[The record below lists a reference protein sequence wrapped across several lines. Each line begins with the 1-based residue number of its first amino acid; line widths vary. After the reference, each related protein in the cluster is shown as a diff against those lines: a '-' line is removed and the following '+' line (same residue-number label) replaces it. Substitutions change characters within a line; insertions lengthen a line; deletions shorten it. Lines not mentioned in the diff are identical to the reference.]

1 MSPSDSS
8 SFASEKIS
16 SCFFAFGF
24 NASKDL
30 FGEVFTGL
38 GVLESGFNIG
48 SGCFVNDPAEKV
60 LNPMESF

>member
-1 MSPSDSS
+1 MSPSESS

-38 GVLESGFNIG
+38 GVLESGFKIG
-48 SGCFVNDPAEKV
+48 SGCLVNDPAKV
-60 LNPMESF
+60 EF